1 MLTENEIE
9 KWVLKFKASG
19 KFPENKV
26 PCSVSSCSVLTTM
39 FGENLLSRVIK
50 YDCDPRKLLKEFK
63 CKNCRGGGG
72 RTAELLRI
80 IREKS
85 GE

>member
-1 MLTENEIE
+1 MLTETELE
-9 KWVLKFKASG
+9 VWVNKFKASG
-19 KFPENKV
+19 KLPENKV
-26 PCSVSSCSVLTTM
+26 HCSTPDCEVRTTM
-39 FGENLLSRVIK
+39 FGENLLSRVVK
-50 YDCDPRKLLKEFK
+50 FDCNIRKLLTEFK

-72 RTAELLRI
+72 RSAELLRI